1 MTYRVYY
8 NRALDY
14 PQVWSVDE
22 GTPASEVNVVG
33 FFIDGCRATSKAIT
47 GEPGRALDVPCA
59 WIEVDG
65 TLTLDRGVAVF
76 R

>member
-22 GTPASEVNVVG
+22 GTPASEVTCIG
-33 FFIDGCRATSKAIT
+33 FCIDGPIARSHFQSSAQ
-47 GEPGRALDVPCA
+47 PCA
-59 WIEVDG
+59 WLEVDG
-65 TLTLDRGVAVF
+65 TLTLEGGVAVF